1 MVERIYTLNGST
13 IAFQVCVDG
22 LSYTMTFNGSDGS
35 GGQDATY
42 TGLCATIWDNNI
54 IALSDD
60 WTVAGGSYQDLLW
73 PYPIQIN
80 WNTFSAEPP
89 FDKDNEPR

>member
-1 MVERIYTLNGST
+1 MVLVGRMHT
-13 IAFQVCVDG
+13 D
-22 LSYTMTFNGSDGS
+22 
-35 GGQDATY
+35 
-42 TGLCATIWDNNI
+42 TGLCATIMDNNI

-89 FDKDNEPR
+89 FDPENEPR